1 MDKDGK
7 RKITDKK
14 SIKEQIGRSPDRWD
28 NIMMRM
34 YPLLK
39 RELDLSRAL
48 ASERDEEYDDD

>member
-1 MDKDGK
+1 
-7 RKITDKK
+7 
-14 SIKEQIGRSPDRWD
+14 
-28 NIMMRM
+28 MMRM